1 MRIHPC
7 FNPRVADSMETLR
20 AAVEVAFPGGDGIP
34 TGLDAGA
41 DRHIADALESVL
53 PGAVDLLAALL
64 DASAAEQGGV
74 DGFAAMPADGRAQ
87 VLRAMLREPVA
98 DVRELA
104 ESILMFG
111 AGAIFSEWSGYDRP
125 TRALTPPSV
134 WTRIGFGG
142 PSLGHPEYLD
152 G

>member
-1 MRIHPC
+1 MRSKRASIR
-7 FNPRVADSMETLR
+7 RVADSMETLR
-20 AAVEVAFPGGDGIP
+20 AAVEIAFPGGDGIP
-34 TGLDAGA
+34 AGLDVGA
-41 DRHIADALESVL
+41 DRHIADALNSVL

-64 DASAAEQGGV
+64 DASAGEQGGTE
-74 DGFAAMPADGRAQ
+74 GFAALPPDGRAA

-111 AGAIFSEWSGYDRP
+111 AGAIFSEWSGYDRA
-125 TRALTPPSV
+125 TRTLTPPAT
-134 WTRIGFGG
+134 WKAIGFAG
-142 PSLGHPEYLD
+142 PSLGHPEYE